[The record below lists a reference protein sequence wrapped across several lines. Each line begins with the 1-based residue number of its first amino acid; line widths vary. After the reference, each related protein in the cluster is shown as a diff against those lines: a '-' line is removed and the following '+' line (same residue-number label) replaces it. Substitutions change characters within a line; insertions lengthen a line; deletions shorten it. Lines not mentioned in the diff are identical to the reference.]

1 MRGHFLGFLDVGEVG
16 GDIVAGVEGTKGFED
31 NLGDGGSVFGDEEA
45 GVVGHAGDVNTGVC
59 TGSDDPST
67 AGKLAA
73 ANPDGL
79 ACVYRFRGQAYD
91 TELRSKVSLYPQ
103 TDVELVMA
111 VAHGDVRAL
120 EELYVRYSHPVFS
133 MAYSLL
139 RDYAAAEDVA
149 QEVFVAL
156 WTRAGRFDPERG
168 IFRHWFLHMAHNRVI
183 DELRKRKRVS
193 MHSAYKTPED
203 PELRLQSAGNTADQ
217 AITAVMFGAAADALK
232 LLPEEQRVAVVMA
245 YLEGAT
251 QQEIATRT
259 GVPLG
264 TVKTRLRLGLI
275 KLRNQL
281 AQPASEEA

>member
-1 MRGHFLGFLDVGEVG
+1 M
-16 GDIVAGVEGTKGFED
+16 
-31 NLGDGGSVFGDEEA
+31 
-45 GVVGHAGDVNTGVC
+45 
-59 TGSDDPST
+59 
-67 AGKLAA
+67 
-73 ANPDGL
+73 
-79 ACVYRFRGQAYD
+79 
-91 TELRSKVSLYPQ
+91 
-103 TDVELVMA
+103 
-111 VAHGDVRAL
+111 
-120 EELYVRYSHPVFS
+120 
-133 MAYSLL
+133 
-139 RDYAAAEDVA
+139 
-149 QEVFVAL
+149 AL

-193 MHSAYKTPED
+193 MHSADKTPED

-217 AITAVMFGAAADALK
+217 AIT
-232 LLPEEQRVAVVMA
+232 VVMA

-281 AQPASEEA
+281 AGAACK